1 MQRYDNAQIV
11 KDKNGKRYYKSAL
24 LPEINASDSDE
35 YIVVTQQKRLDHLAQ
50 EYYNDAT
57 LWWII
62 ALANNLSN
70 PTLVIPLGMQIRIP
84 KDVNSYITN
93 YRELNV

>member
-1 MQRYDNAQIV
+1 MQRYDNTEIV
-11 KDKNGKRYYKSAL
+11 KDKNGKRYYKSIL
-24 LPEINASDSDE
+24 LPEINVSDADE
-35 YIVVTQQKRLDHLAQ
+35 YIIVTQQKRLDHLAQ
-50 EYYNDAT
+50 EYYSDAT
-57 LWWII
+57 LWWVI

-84 KDVNSYITN
+84 KDINSYITN